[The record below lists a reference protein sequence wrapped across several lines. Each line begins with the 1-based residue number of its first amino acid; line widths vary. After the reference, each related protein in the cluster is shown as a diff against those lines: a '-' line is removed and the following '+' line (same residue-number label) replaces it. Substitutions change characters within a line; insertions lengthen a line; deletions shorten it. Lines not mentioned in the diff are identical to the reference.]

1 MDLASGTRGDSD
13 TSDSEDEERRSTAV
27 VDAKAADSQPDQFD
41 REDAPKPKRAK
52 HNRRGSGR
60 AHNSVARAAQKPPA
74 VTPLVSSNSFDSG
87 LNVMMAT
94 ATRFFERQ
102 DEASINST
110 SGSSSCS
117 SSSNNS
123 SNNSNGN
130 NFTFQET
137 MALEELKGRN
147 LQLQHQVLMLQQKN
161 DA

>member
-27 VDAKAADSQPDQFD
+27 VDAKVADSQPEQIDT
-41 REDAPKPKRAK
+41 EDAPKSKRAK
-52 HNRRGSGR
+52 DNRRGSGR
-60 AHNSVARAAQKPPA
+60 AHNSVARVAQKPPA
-74 VTPLVSSNSFDSG
+74 ETPLISSKSFDSG
-87 LNVMMAT
+87 LNAMMAT

-102 DEASINST
+102 DEASIN
-110 SGSSSCS
+110 GSSSS

-130 NFTFQET
+130 NFTFQEI

-147 LQLQHQVLMLQQKN
+147 LQLQHQVLMLQQRN

>member
-27 VDAKAADSQPDQFD
+27 VDAKAADSQPDQSD
-41 REDAPKPKRAK
+41 REDEPKPKRAK

-60 AHNSVARAAQKPPA
+60 AHNSVARVAQKPPA
-74 VTPLVSSNSFDSG
+74 VTPLISSKSFDSG
-87 LNVMMAT
+87 LNAMMAT
-94 ATRFFERQ
+94 ATRFFDRQ

-110 SGSSSCS
+110 SGSSSS

>member
-27 VDAKAADSQPDQFD
+27 VDAKAADSQPEQID

-74 VTPLVSSNSFDSG
+74 VTPLISSKSFDSG
-87 LNVMMAT
+87 LNAMMAT
-94 ATRFFERQ
+94 ATRFFEGQ

-110 SGSSSCS
+110 SKSSSSS

-130 NFTFQET
+130 NYTFRET